1 MFKLVDGSMKPL
13 NVALG
18 KRDPTCIVSQQ
29 WVPSDPSDSK
39 ERLLLGTND
48 GEIIMME
55 VREGCGMGHGRISS
69 LAFFSGNGCPERFQY
84 REWVDCDQHC
94 LLLQGIR
101 CGTG

>member
-1 MFKLVDGSMKPL
+1 MGQGIFKMFKLVDGSMKPL

-69 LAFFSGNGCPERFQY
+69 LAFFFRERMPGALSIP
-84 REWVDCDQHC
+84 RM
-94 LLLQGIR
+94 G
-101 CGTG
+101 